1 MPTIGF
7 INIALNVLILVM
19 YILVHART
27 RRVAQLIVIAL
38 ILHPYLIKCLHRH

>member
-1 MPTIGF
+1 MPTIGL
-7 INIALNVLILVM
+7 IDTVLNVFILVV

-38 ILHPYLIKCLHRH
+38 ILHPYLIKRLYRH

>member
-7 INIALNVLILVM
+7 INIVLNVLILVV
-19 YILVHART
+19 YILVHACT
-27 RRVAQLIVIAL
+27 HRVAQLIIIAL